1 MTTSIG
7 PAVLDSSLYIAELRV
22 KRKESVLQELVRCAH
37 GAGAVREPELLL
49 ETLGLREKLGTTA
62 LGKGVAVPNA
72 RSLAVPDPR
81 LVVARAAKGID
92 WKAPDELPVQIVLL
106 VLSPAEASIDAH
118 HEFLGRAIGFARL
131 QKNRQRLLDAAGFAE
146 VAAVLREVAP

>member
-37 GAGAVREPELLL
+37 GAGAVREPELLI
-49 ETLGLREKLGTTA
+49 ETLAMREKLGVTA

-81 LVVARAAKGID
+81 LVVARASKGID
-92 WKAPDELPVQIVLL
+92 WKAPDDLPVQIVLC
-106 VLSPAEASIDAH
+106 VLSPAEASVEAH
-118 HEFLGRAIGFARL
+118 HEFLARAIGFARL
-131 QKNRQRLLDAAGFAE
+131 QKNRQRLLEAANFAE
-146 VAAVLREVAP
+146 AAVLLREVTP